1 MVVRRRDACP
11 SLAVPRTGTSVLEA
25 NTAPSVS
32 SIRMEAMVARRATEV
47 LLTDEQR
54 AELERVVRAQTS
66 EQRLVRR
73 ARVALLAEKGLTNEE
88 IATLVGLCAH
98 KVGKWRR
105 RVADEGLDGL
115 ADRPRPGGPRRY
127 GHDERLR
134 VFQTACTPPPEGET
148 HWSVRRLAAVVGIG
162 KSQTQKIL
170 AEADLKPHQVRSW
183 LTSIDPEFETK
194 RADVCGLYL
203 NPPEGAIVVSI
214 DEKTSIQ
221 AKEPIRAEIPMRPGK
236 PARREFEYKRHG
248 TVALL
253 AALLVHTG
261 EVKGSV
267 YERNSRVEFLDFL
280 ATLEAEIPA
289 DKQVHAILDNLQV
302 HKTPEVRDWLAQHP
316 RWHFHFT
323 PTHASWLN
331 QIELWFSILTRRMI
345 RRGSFKSTNEL
356 KAQLLTF
363 IERYNP
369 TAKPFAWTYQ
379 GKPLTK

>member
-1 MVVRRRDACP
+1 
-11 SLAVPRTGTSVLEA
+11 
-25 NTAPSVS
+25 
-32 SIRMEAMVARRATEV
+32 MVARRAAELVLTEG
-47 LLTDEQR
+47 QR
-54 AELERVVRAQTS
+54 AELERIVRAARS
-66 EQRLVRR
+66 EQRLVKR
-73 ARVALLAEKGLTNEE
+73 ARVALLAGEDLSNEQ
-88 IATLVGLCAH
+88 IAPLVGLSAH

-105 RVADEGLDGL
+105 RFAAAGL

-134 VFQTACTPPPEGET
+134 VFQTACSPPPAGET
-148 HWSVRRLAAVVGIG
+148 QWTVRSLAAAVGIG
-162 KSQTQKIL
+162 KSQTHAIL
-170 AEADLKPHQVRSW
+170 SEADLKPHQVRSW
-183 LTSIDPEFETK
+183 LTSIDPDFETK
-194 RADVCGLYL
+194 QAEVCGLYL

-214 DEKTSIQ
+214 DEKTSVQ
-221 AKEPIRAEIPMRPGK
+221 AKEPIRQEIPIAPGR

-253 AALLVHTG
+253 AALLVHSG
-261 EVKGSV
+261 EIKGSV
-267 YERNSRVEFLDFL
+267 YERNSRLEFLDFL
-280 ATLEAEIPA
+280 QLLEHEIPA

-302 HKTPEVRDWLAQHP
+302 HKTAEVVAWLEDHP

-331 QIELWFSILTRRMI
+331 QIELFFSILSRRLL
-345 RRGSFKSTNEL
+345 RRGTFTSTDDL
-356 KAQLLTF
+356 KTQLLNF

>member
-1 MVVRRRDACP
+1 
-11 SLAVPRTGTSVLEA
+11 
-25 NTAPSVS
+25 
-32 SIRMEAMVARRATEV
+32 MVARRAVELV
-47 LLTDEQR
+47 LTGEQR
-54 AELERVVRAQTS
+54 AELERIVRASTS
-66 EQRLVRR
+66 EQRLVKR
-73 ARVALLAEKGLTNEE
+73 ARVALLADKGVTNEKM
-88 IATLVGLCAH
+88 APLVGLSAH

-105 RVADEGLDGL
+105 RVAEEGIAGL

-134 VFQTACTPPPEGET
+134 VFKTACSPPPQGET
-148 HWSVRRLAAVVGIG
+148 QWTVRSLAAAVGMG
-162 KSQTQKIL
+162 KSQTHAIL
-170 AEADLKPHQVRSW
+170 SEADLKPHQVRSW
-183 LTSIDPEFETK
+183 LTSLDPDFETK
-194 RADVCGLYL
+194 QAEVCGLYL
-203 NPPEGAIVVSI
+203 DPPEGAIVVSI
-214 DEKTSIQ
+214 DEKTSVQ
-221 AKEPIRAEIPMRPGK
+221 AKEPIRTEIPLQPGTL
-236 PARREFEYKRHG
+236 ARREFEYRRHG

-280 ATLEAEIPA
+280 ERLEAEIPT

-302 HKTPEVRDWLAQHP
+302 HKTPEVCAWLEAHP

-331 QIELWFSILTRRMI
+331 QIELFFSILSRRLL
-345 RRGSFKSTNEL
+345 RRGIFTGKEDL
-356 KAQLLTF
+356 KAQLLSF
-363 IERYNP
+363 IKRYNP